1 MIIKLKNI
9 EAKYMKELIDLL
21 QDISNFKPNNSEYK
35 SIYDSFIAQNDVIGV
50 VALVKHN
57 KFSNERVVGFG
68 SLHMSKRIRGGVIGF
83 IEDVA
88 VNENFRKK
96 GIGELIIKELMD
108 KAREKKCFK
117 LVLQCK
123 EVTKTFYQKIGF
135 TQSGNSMSIFL

>member
-50 VALVKHN
+50 VALVKEK

-96 GIGELIIKELMD
+96 
-108 KAREKKCFK
+108 
-117 LVLQCK
+117 
-123 EVTKTFYQKIGF
+123 
-135 TQSGNSMSIFL
+135 

>member
-1 MIIKLKNI
+1 MIVKLKKI

-21 QDISNFKPNNSEYK
+21 QDISNFKPNFSEYK
-35 SIYDSFIAQNDVIGV
+35 SIYNSFIAQNDVIGI
-50 VALVKHN
+50 VALVKEN
-57 KFSNERVVGFG
+57 KFSNEKVVGFG

-96 GIGELIIKELMD
+96 GIGELIIKELID

-117 LVLQCK
+117 LVLQSR
-123 EVTKTFYQKIGF
+123 EETKIFYQKIGF
-135 TQSGNSMSIFL
+135 NQSGNSMTLSL